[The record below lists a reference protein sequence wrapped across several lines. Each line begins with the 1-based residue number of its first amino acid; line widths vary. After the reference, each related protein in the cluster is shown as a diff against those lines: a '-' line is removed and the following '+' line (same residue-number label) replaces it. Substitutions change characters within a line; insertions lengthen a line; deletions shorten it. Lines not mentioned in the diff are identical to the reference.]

1 MSETETGPV
10 SFTREQLYEAVWT
23 KPMRHLAPSYGLSD
37 VGLAKICRKLQIPT
51 PPVGY
56 WQKLEFGHRVEQP
69 PLPELEGDQP
79 TSISLT
85 KTTAEPDR
93 PLSEVEVLIQ
103 VERQSEHQIVV
114 PTTLDSL
121 HPLVEKTDRSLR
133 AAKADAKGL
142 VTPRAKGCL
151 AVTVG
156 PQSIDRASLILDALA
171 KALESRGFPVTA
183 ADEKSGLTHVEILT
197 ETIGFR
203 LEEALDKKERE
214 LSAAE
219 KRRREQYAWLSSRR
233 PEYDYFPSGKL
244 ALVIGESSGGTGS
257 RRRWGDGKTQSLE
270 TLLNRF
276 VAGLIQAAD
285 DKKAARLRHEE
296 WERKRQEERQQR
308 HKAEVQRREAEA
320 RAKEFEANVAAWY
333 RAHELN
339 QYVEAVR
346 AEAIRRH
353 GSVDEHSEVGQWL
366 AWAERCV
373 ASMNPLHES
382 KPLPCY
388 SVDEQTKER
397 WLKELSMR
405 SW

>member
-1 MSETETGPV
+1 
-10 SFTREQLYEAVWT
+10 
-23 KPMRHLAPSYGLSD
+23 
-37 VGLAKICRKLQIPT
+37 
-51 PPVGY
+51 
-56 WQKLEFGHRVEQP
+56 
-69 PLPELEGDQP
+69 
-79 TSISLT
+79 
-85 KTTAEPDR
+85 
-93 PLSEVEVLIQ
+93 
-103 VERQSEHQIVV
+103 
-114 PTTLDSL
+114 
-121 HPLVEKTDRSLR
+121 
-133 AAKADAKGL
+133 

-151 AVTVG
+151 AVTVR
-156 PQSIDRASLILDALA
+156 PQSIDRASLIQDALV

-183 ADEKSGLTHVEILT
+183 ADDKSGFTHVEVLT

-214 LSAAE
+214 LTVAE
-219 KRRREQYAWLSSRR
+219 KRDRERYSWTSSRR

-244 ALVIGESSGGTGS
+244 ALVIGDSSGGTGS
-257 RRRWGDGKTQSLE
+257 RRRWSDGKKQSLE

-285 DKKAARLRHEE
+285 AKKEARRRHEE
-296 WERKRQEERQQR
+296 WERKRHEERQQR

-373 ASMNPLHES
+373 ASMDPLHQS

-388 SVDEQTKER
+388 SVDEQTKVR
-397 WLKELSMR
+397 LRKEVSMR

>member
-1 MSETETGPV
+1 MS
-10 SFTREQLYEAVWT
+10 TRCA
-23 KPMRHLAPSYGLSD
+23 
-37 VGLAKICRKLQIPT
+37 
-51 PPVGY
+51 
-56 WQKLEFGHRVEQP
+56 
-69 PLPELEGDQP
+69 
-79 TSISLT
+79 
-85 KTTAEPDR
+85 
-93 PLSEVEVLIQ
+93 IQ
-103 VERQSEHQIVV
+103 V
-114 PTTLDSL
+114 
-121 HPLVEKTDRSLR
+121 
-133 AAKADAKGL
+133 
-142 VTPRAKGCL
+142 
-151 AVTVG
+151 
-156 PQSIDRASLILDALA
+156 

-183 ADEKSGLTHVEILT
+183 ADEKSGLTHVEVLT

-203 LEEALDKKERE
+203 LEETLDKRARE

-219 KRRREQYAWLSSRR
+219 KRRREQYTWLSSRR

-257 RRRWGDGKTQSLE
+257 RRRWGDGKKQSLE

-276 VAGLIQAAD
+276 IAGLIQAAD
-285 DKKAARLRHEE
+285 DKKEARRQHEE

-308 HKAEVQRREAEA
+308 HKAEVHRREAEA
-320 RAKEFEANVAAWY
+320 RAKEFEANAAAWY
-333 RAHELN
+333 RAHELK

-346 AEAIRRH
+346 AEAVRRH
-353 GSVDEHSEVGQWL
+353 GSVDKNSEVGQWL

-373 ASMNPLHES
+373 ASMDPLHES

>member
-56 WQKLEFGHRVEQP
+56 WQKLEFGHQVERP
-69 PLPELEGDQP
+69 PLPELKEEQP

-85 KTTAEPDR
+85 KTPTEPDR

-114 PTTLDSL
+114 PTTLDSP

-156 PQSIDRASLILDALA
+156 PQSIDRASLILNALL

-183 ADEKSGLTHVEILT
+183 ADEKSELTHVEVLT

-203 LEEALDKKERE
+203 LEETLDKKARE

-219 KRRREQYAWLSSRR
+219 KRRREQYSWMSSQR

-244 ALVIGESSGGTGS
+244 ALVIGESSGGTGT
-257 RRRWGDGKTQSLE
+257 RRRWGDGKKQSLE

-285 DKKAARLRHEE
+285 DKKEARRQREE
-296 WERKRQEERQQR
+296 WERKWEEERRQR
-308 HKAEVQRREAEA
+308 HKAEVQRREAET
-320 RAKEFEANVAAWY
+320 RAKEFEANVAAWH

-346 AEAIRRH
+346 AEVVRRH
-353 GSVDEHSEVGQWL
+353 GSVDENSEVGQWL
-366 AWAERCV
+366 AWAESCV
-373 ASMNPLHES
+373 ASIDPLHES
-382 KPLPCY
+382 KPLPCF

-397 WLKELSMR
+397 WLKELSTR